1 MLTAKGAQ
9 LPVRLTISSKEGPN
23 DKPLHVV
30 AVEKSSWEEGMD
42 ERRLSMRIDDK
53 GTVEE
58 LVSGQ
63 DACACMLWISS
74 LIAVSAAAAMQSV
87 HHMVASPELCRC
99 GTALQVGSANPHL
112 YGFKPA
118 NLVGCTLSH
127 FVDALE
133 PYASTLPELVT
144 AMVTKAA
151 EKPGLSWRVGIHP
164 PWEPGC
170 SGMSVTQVS
179 KSRPS
184 VESQLFFR
192 ASAAGWPNGMSLLLM
207 LPTGSGGKTDRRRGT
222 CICEYSLCAAQVLLL
237 LLRRWASRPSRA

>member
-1 MLTAKGAQ
+1 M
-9 LPVRLTISSKEGPN
+9 
-23 DKPLHVV
+23 
-30 AVEKSSWEEGMD
+30 
-42 ERRLSMRIDDK
+42 
-53 GTVEE
+53 
-58 LVSGQ
+58 
-63 DACACMLWISS
+63 
-74 LIAVSAAAAMQSV
+74 
-87 HHMVASPELCRC
+87 
-99 GTALQVGSANPHL
+99 GSANPHL

-179 KSRPS
+179 NSRPL
-184 VESQLFFR
+184 VGPGRCCR
-192 ASAAGWPNGMSLLLM
+192 ASAARCRDTFVSAVYVAL
-207 LPTGSGGKTDRRRGT
+207 
-222 CICEYSLCAAQVLLL
+222 ELCVQVVAQ
-237 LLRRWASRPSRA
+237 AKAQAYMHK